1 MFLQKHTISSPYF
14 RLKCLNLHNLTLK
27 PIFMKRFFTLPLAL
41 LATTLLLAAPQSDT
55 PLSTKNDRILQRGYR
70 GSVLF
75 DTGLAPSEYFQE
87 FTLGLSTVHG
97 YQFSPHLF
105 LGAGV
110 GIIKY
115 FESSEMFGLDIS
127 DNATCAP
134 VFLNLNICFIRNWI
148 TPYLDL
154 RAGYA
159 FGDWESGYYN
169 PTLGVRFGFRRG
181 FGLNCGIGYT
191 IMDKGYYDFVT
202 FRFGIEF

>member
-1 MFLQKHTISSPYF
+1 MLS
-14 RLKCLNLHNLTLK
+14 
-27 PIFMKRFFTLPLAL
+27 LAL
-41 LATTLLLAAPQSDT
+41 LATTMLSAAPQSDT
-55 PLSTKNDRILQRGYR
+55 PPTTKADRILQRGYR
-70 GSVLF
+70 GSVIL
-75 DTGLAPSEYFQE
+75 DQGIVPSEGFQE

-97 YQFSPHLF
+97 YQFSPHVF

-115 FESSEMFGLDIS
+115 FESSEIFGLDIS

-134 VFLNLNICFIRNWI
+134 VFLNLNTCFLRNWV

-154 RAGYA
+154 KAGYA

-169 PTLGVRFGFRRG
+169 PTLGVRFGLRRK

-191 IMDKGYYDFVT
+191 ALSEGDYNFIT